1 MPSLRKNPM
10 QGVNIDAMETFTF
23 IQKAG
28 KQALAQQQLAMQ
40 RAEEA
45 INGPAQRAKRER
57 AQAKVNEAVR
67 KYAHVPAMTMQQR
80 MMQGLGME
88 PTTAEQGQRELRNAQ
103 SRLSK
108 DLKASRKALATL
120 NDSNDPTNTRRN
132 AMRRYI
138 MRLESLQADM
148 KQRGKDP
155 EGKTVTHTYK
165 SRLAAM
171 RDYLLGYAGAEN
183 RSKALAGNAP
193 RYLNDAAALFEQN
206 FRHRWGF
213 DYTDYPEEAA
223 GDYAMQDLY
232 DEYEDALIA
241 GDSDEAREVVL
252 KINARLEDLYNW

>member
-10 QGVNIDAMETFTF
+10 QGVNIEAMEIFTK
-23 IQKAG
+23 IQKTA
-28 KQALAQQQLAMQ
+28 KQQLAMQ

-45 INGPAQRAKRER
+45 INGPSQRAKRER
-57 AQAKVNEAVR
+57 AQAKVNESVR
-67 KYAHVPAMTMQQR
+67 KYAYIPAMTMQQR

-88 PTTAEQGQRELRNAQ
+88 PTSAEQGQREIRNAQ

-138 MRLESLQADM
+138 QRLVSMKENM

-183 RSKALAGNAP
+183 RSKALAGNAL
-193 RYLNDAAALFEQN
+193 RYLNDAAALFEKN
-206 FRHRWGF
+206 FRNRWGF
-213 DYTDYPEEAA
+213 DYTEYPEEAA
-223 GDYAMQDLY
+223 GDFTMQDLY
-232 DEYEDALIA
+232 DEYEDALLA

-252 KINARLEDLYNW
+252 KINARLENLYNY

>member
-1 MPSLRKNPM
+1 MPRLRTNPM
-10 QGVNIDAMETFTF
+10 QSVNVRAMEIFTR
-23 IQKAG
+23 QRKDAER
-28 KQALAQQQLAMQ
+28 ALAQQ

-45 INGPAQRAKRER
+45 INGPAQRAKRDR
-57 AQAKVNEAVR
+57 AQAKVNESVR
-67 KYAHVPAMTMQQR
+67 KYAHVPAMTMKQR
-80 MMQGLGME
+80 MMQGLGMD

-138 MRLESLQADM
+138 QRLESFREDM

-183 RSKALAGNAP
+183 RSKALAGNSP
-193 RYLNDAAALFEQN
+193 RYLNDAAALFEKN

-213 DYTDYPEEAA
+213 DYTEYPEEAA
-223 GDYAMQDLY
+223 GDFTLQELY
-232 DEYEDALIA
+232 DEYEDALLA

-252 KINARLEDLYNW
+252 KINARLEDLYNY

>member
-1 MPSLRKNPM
+1 MPHLRKNPM
-10 QGVNIDAMETFTF
+10 QGVNVDAMEIFTF
-23 IQKAG
+23 IQKKG
-28 KQALAQQQLAMQ
+28 KEALAQQQLAMQ
-40 RAEEA
+40 RAEDA
-45 INGPAQRAKRER
+45 INGPAQRAKRDR
-57 AQAKVNEAVR
+57 AQAKVNESVR

-88 PTTAEQGQRELRNAQ
+88 PTSAEQGQRELRNAQ

-138 MRLESLQADM
+138 HRLESFQNDM

-171 RDYLLGYAGAEN
+171 RDYLIGYAGAVN
-183 RSKALAGNAP
+183 RSQALAGNAP
-193 RYLNDAAALFEQN
+193 RYMNDAAALFEKN
-206 FRHRWGF
+206 FRNRWGF
-213 DYTDYPEEAA
+213 DYSDYPEEAA
-223 GDYAMQDLY
+223 GDFTMQDLY
-232 DEYEDALIA
+232 DEYEDALLA

-252 KINARLEDLYNW
+252 KINARLEDLYNY

>member
-23 IQKAG
+23 IQKRG
-28 KQALAQQQLAMQ
+28 KQELAKQQLAMQ

-67 KYAHVPAMTMQQR
+67 KYSHVPAMTMQQR

-138 MRLESLQADM
+138 HRLESFQNDM

-155 EGKTVTHTYK
+155 EGKTVTHTYR

-171 RDYLLGYAGAEN
+171 RDYLIGYAGSVS
-183 RSKALAGNAP
+183 RSQALAGNAP
-193 RYLNDAAALFEQN
+193 RYMNDAASLFEKN
-206 FRHRWGF
+206 FHNRWGF
-213 DYTDYPEEAA
+213 DYSEYPEEAA
-223 GDYAMQDLY
+223 GDFTMQDLY
-232 DEYEDALIA
+232 DEYEDAILA

-252 KINARLEDLYNW
+252 KINARLEDLYNY

>member
-1 MPSLRKNPM
+1 MPRLRTNPM
-10 QGVNIDAMETFTF
+10 QGVNVRAMEIFTR
-23 IQKAG
+23 QRNDAER
-28 KQALAQQQLAMQ
+28 ALARQ

-45 INGPAQRAKRER
+45 INGPAQKAKRQR
-57 AQAKVNEAVR
+57 AQAKVNASVK
-67 KYAHVPAMTMQQR
+67 KYSTVPAMSMQQR

-120 NDSNDPTNTRRN
+120 NDANDPTNTRRN

-138 MRLESLQADM
+138 QRLESFREDM

-171 RDYLLGYAGAEN
+171 RDYLLGYAGAEM
-183 RSKALAGNAP
+183 RSKALAGNPP
-193 RYLNDAAALFEQN
+193 RYLNDAAALFEKN

-213 DYTDYPEEAA
+213 DYTEYPEEAA
-223 GDYAMQDLY
+223 GDFTLQELY

-252 KINARLEDLYNW
+252 KINARLEDLYNY

>member
-1 MPSLRKNPM
+1 MPSQRINPM
-10 QGVNIDAMETFTF
+10 KNVNISAMEIFTKS
-23 IQKAG
+23 QKIA
-28 KQALAQQQLAMQ
+28 KQQLALQ

-45 INGPAQRAKRER
+45 INGPAQKAKRQR
-57 AQAKVNEAVR
+57 AQAKVNESVK
-67 KYAHVPAMTMQQR
+67 KYATIPAMSMQQR
-80 MMQGLGME
+80 MIQGLGME
-88 PTTAEQGQRELRNAQ
+88 PTSAEQGQRELRNAQ

-138 MRLESLQADM
+138 QRLESFKEDM

-171 RDYLLGYAGAEN
+171 RDYLIGYAGASN

-193 RYLNDAAALFEQN
+193 RYLNDAALLFEKN
-206 FRHRWGF
+206 FRNRWGF
-213 DYTDYPEEAA
+213 DYTDYPDEAA
-223 GDYAMQDLY
+223 GDFTMQDLY
-232 DEYEDALIA
+232 DEYEDALLA

-252 KINARLEDLYNW
+252 KINARLEDLYNY

>member
-23 IQKAG
+23 IQKRG
-28 KQALAQQQLAMQ
+28 KQELAKQQLAMQ

-67 KYAHVPAMTMQQR
+67 KYTYIPAMTMQQR
-80 MMQGLGME
+80 MMQGLGVE

-108 DLKASRKALATL
+108 DLKSSRKALATL
-120 NDSNDPTNTRRN
+120 NDSNDPTNTRRS

-138 MRLESLQADM
+138 QRLESLRDDM

-155 EGKTVTHTYK
+155 EGKTVTHAYK

-171 RDYLLGYAGAEN
+171 RDYLIGYAGAEM
-183 RSKALAGNAP
+183 RSKALAGNSP
-193 RYLNDAAALFEQN
+193 RYLNDAATFFEQN

-213 DYTDYPEEAA
+213 DYSDYPDEAA
-223 GDYAMQDLY
+223 GDYTMQDLY
-232 DEYEDALIA
+232 DDYEDALIA

>member
-1 MPSLRKNPM
+1 MLRLRTNPM
-10 QGVNIDAMETFTF
+10 QGVNVGAMEIFTR
-23 IQKAG
+23 QRKDAER
-28 KQALAQQQLAMQ
+28 ALAQQ

-120 NDSNDPTNTRRN
+120 NDANDPTNTRRN

-138 MRLESLQADM
+138 QRLESFREDM

-171 RDYLLGYAGAEN
+171 RDYLLGYAGAEM
-183 RSKALAGNAP
+183 RSKALAGNSP
-193 RYLNDAAALFEQN
+193 RYLNDAAALFEKN

-213 DYTDYPEEAA
+213 DYTEYPEEAA
-223 GDYAMQDLY
+223 GDFTLQELY

-252 KINARLEDLYNW
+252 KINARLEDLYNY

>member
-23 IQKAG
+23 IQKRG
-28 KQALAQQQLAMQ
+28 KQELTKQQLAMQ

-57 AQAKVNEAVR
+57 AQAKVNEVLR
-67 KYAHVPAMTMQQR
+67 KYVHIPAMSMEQR
-80 MMQGLGME
+80 MIQGLGME

-120 NDSNDPTNTRRN
+120 NDSNDPTNIRRN

-138 MRLESLQADM
+138 QRLESLRDDM

-155 EGKTVTHTYK
+155 EGKTVMHTYK
-165 SRLAAM
+165 SRLSAM
-171 RDYLLGYAGAEN
+171 RDYLIGYAGAEM
-183 RSKALAGNAP
+183 RSKVLAGNSP
-193 RYLNDAAALFEQN
+193 RYLNNATTLFEQN

-213 DYTDYPEEAA
+213 DYAEYPEEAA
-223 GDYAMQDLY
+223 GDFTMQDLY

-241 GDSDEAREVVL
+241 GDSNEAREVVL
-252 KINARLEDLYNW
+252 KINARLEDLYNY

>member
-1 MPSLRKNPM
+1 MPRLRKNPM
-10 QGVNIDAMETFTF
+10 QGVSIDAMETFTF

-57 AQAKVNEAVR
+57 AQAKVNGSAGR
-67 KYAHVPAMTMQQR
+67 KLLQPR

-138 MRLESLQADM
+138 MRLESLRDDM

-213 DYTDYPEEAA
+213 DYTEYPEEAA
-223 GDYAMQDLY
+223 GDLTMQDLY

>member
-1 MPSLRKNPM
+1 MSRTRTNPM
-10 QGVNIDAMETFTF
+10 QGVNISAMEIFTKS
-23 IQKAG
+23 QKIA
-28 KQALAQQQLAMQ
+28 KQQLALQ

-45 INGPAQRAKRER
+45 INGPAQKAKRQR
-57 AQAKVNEAVR
+57 AQAKVNASVK
-67 KYAHVPAMTMQQR
+67 KYSTVPAMSMQQR

-88 PTTAEQGQRELRNAQ
+88 PTSAEQGQRELRNAQ

-108 DLKASRKALATL
+108 DLKSSRKALAAL
-120 NDSNDPTNTRRN
+120 NDANDPTNTRRN

-138 MRLESLQADM
+138 QRLESFRGDM

-183 RSKALAGNAP
+183 RSKALAGNSP
-193 RYLNDAAALFEQN
+193 RYLNDAAALFEKN

-213 DYTDYPEEAA
+213 DYTEYPEEAA
-223 GDYAMQDLY
+223 GDFPLQDLY
-232 DEYEDALIA
+232 DEYEDAILA
-241 GDSDEAREVVL
+241 GDSDEAREAVL
-252 KINARLEDLYNW
+252 KINARLEDLYNY

>member
-1 MPSLRKNPM
+1 MPRLRTNPM
-10 QGVNIDAMETFTF
+10 QGVNISAMEIFTKS
-23 IQKAG
+23 QKIA
-28 KQALAQQQLAMQ
+28 KQQLALQ

-80 MMQGLGME
+80 MMLGLGME
-88 PTTAEQGQRELRNAQ
+88 PTSAEQGQRELRNAQ

-108 DLKASRKALATL
+108 DLKASRKSLATL

-138 MRLESLQADM
+138 QRLESLREDM

-165 SRLAAM
+165 SRLSAM
-171 RDYLLGYAGAEN
+171 RDYLLGYAGAEM

-193 RYLNDAAALFEQN
+193 RYMNDAAALFEKN
-206 FRHRWGF
+206 FRNRWGF
-213 DYTDYPEEAA
+213 DYTEYPEEAA
-223 GDYAMQDLY
+223 GDLTMQDLY
-232 DEYEDALIA
+232 DEYEDALLS

-252 KINARLEDLYNW
+252 KINARLEDLYSY

>member
-1 MPSLRKNPM
+1 MPRQRTNPM
-10 QGVNIDAMETFTF
+10 QNVNISAMEIFTKS
-23 IQKAG
+23 QKIA
-28 KQALAQQQLAMQ
+28 KQQLAIQ
-40 RAEEA
+40 HAEEA
-45 INGPAQRAKRER
+45 INGPTQRAKREA
-57 AQAKVNEAVR
+57 AQAKVNASVK
-67 KYAHVPAMTMQQR
+67 KYATVPAMSMQQR

-108 DLKASRKALATL
+108 DIKASRKAFATL

-138 MRLESLQADM
+138 QRLESFREDM
-148 KQRGKDP
+148 KRRGKDP

-171 RDYLLGYAGAEN
+171 RDYLIGYAGASN

-193 RYLNDAAALFEQN
+193 RYLNDAAALFEKN
-206 FRHRWGF
+206 FRNRWGF
-213 DYTDYPEEAA
+213 DYSDYPEEAA
-223 GDYAMQDLY
+223 GDYTMQDLY

-252 KINARLEDLYNW
+252 KINARLEDLYNY

>member
-1 MPSLRKNPM
+1 MSRTRTNPM
-10 QGVNIDAMETFTF
+10 KGVNISAMEIFTKS
-23 IQKAG
+23 QKIA
-28 KQALAQQQLAMQ
+28 KEQLARQ

-57 AQAKVNEAVR
+57 AQAKVNESVR
-67 KYAHVPAMTMQQR
+67 KYAHVPAMTVQQR

-88 PTTAEQGQRELRNAQ
+88 PTSAEQGQRELRNAQ

-138 MRLESLQADM
+138 HRLESFQNDM

-155 EGKTVTHTYK
+155 EGKTVTHTYR

-171 RDYLLGYAGAEN
+171 RDYLIGYAGSVN
-183 RSKALAGNAP
+183 RSQALAGNAP
-193 RYLNDAAALFEQN
+193 RYMNDAASLFEKN
-206 FRHRWGF
+206 FRNRWGF
-213 DYTDYPEEAA
+213 DYSEYPEEAA
-223 GDYAMQDLY
+223 GDFIMQDLY
-232 DEYEDALIA
+232 DEYEDAILA

-252 KINARLEDLYNW
+252 KINARLEDLYNY

>member
-1 MPSLRKNPM
+1 MPSQRTNPM
-10 QGVNIDAMETFTF
+10 KNVNIDAMEIFTKS
-23 IQKAG
+23 QKIA
-28 KQALAQQQLAMQ
+28 KQQLALQ

-45 INGPAQRAKRER
+45 INGPAQKAKRQR
-57 AQAKVNEAVR
+57 AQAKVNESVK
-67 KYAHVPAMTMQQR
+67 KYATIPAMTMQQR
-80 MMQGLGME
+80 MIQGLGME
-88 PTTAEQGQRELRNAQ
+88 PTSAEQGQRELRNAQ

-138 MRLESLQADM
+138 QRLESFKEDM

-171 RDYLLGYAGAEN
+171 RDYLIGYAGASN

-206 FRHRWGF
+206 FRNRWGF
-213 DYTDYPEEAA
+213 DYSDYPDEAG
-223 GDYAMQDLY
+223 GDFIMQDLY
-232 DEYEDALIA
+232 DEYEDALLA

-252 KINARLEDLYNW
+252 KINARLEDLYNY

>member
-1 MPSLRKNPM
+1 MPRLRTNPM
-10 QGVNIDAMETFTF
+10 QGVNISAMEIFTKS
-23 IQKAG
+23 QKIA
-28 KQALAQQQLAMQ
+28 KQQLALQ

-57 AQAKVNEAVR
+57 AQAKVNESVR
-67 KYAHVPAMTMQQR
+67 KYAYIPAMTMQQR
-80 MMQGLGME
+80 MTQGLGME
-88 PTTAEQGQRELRNAQ
+88 PTSAEQGQRELRNAQ

-138 MRLESLQADM
+138 HRLESFQNDM

-171 RDYLLGYAGAEN
+171 HDYLIGYAGAVN
-183 RSKALAGNAP
+183 RSQALAGNTP
-193 RYLNDAAALFEQN
+193 RYMNDAAALFEKN
-206 FRHRWGF
+206 FRNRWGF
-213 DYTDYPEEAA
+213 DYSDYPEEAA
-223 GDYAMQDLY
+223 GDFTMQDLY
-232 DEYEDALIA
+232 DEYEDALLA

-252 KINARLEDLYNW
+252 KINARLEDLYNY

>member
-1 MPSLRKNPM
+1 MSTSEPWKSLHQRK
-10 QGVNIDAMETFTF
+10 DA
-23 IQKAG
+23 KR
-28 KQALAQQQLAMQ
+28 ALAQQ
-40 RAEEA
+40 RAEDA
-45 INGPAQRAKRER
+45 INGPAQRAKRDR
-57 AQAKVNEAVR
+57 AQAKVNESAR

-80 MMQGLGME
+80 MMQGLGMD

-138 MRLESLQADM
+138 QRLESFREDM

-183 RSKALAGNAP
+183 RSKALAGNSP
-193 RYLNDAAALFEQN
+193 RYLNGAALFEKN

-213 DYTDYPEEAA
+213 DYTEYPEEAA
-223 GDYAMQDLY
+223 GDFTLQDLY
-232 DEYEDALIA
+232 DEYEDALLA

-252 KINARLEDLYNW
+252 KINARLEDLYNY

>member
-1 MPSLRKNPM
+1 MPRLRTNPM
-10 QGVNIDAMETFTF
+10 KNVNISAMEIFTKS
-23 IQKAG
+23 QKIA
-28 KQALAQQQLAMQ
+28 KQQLALQ

-45 INGPAQRAKRER
+45 INGPAQKAKRQR
-57 AQAKVNEAVR
+57 AQAKVNESVK
-67 KYAHVPAMTMQQR
+67 KYATIPAMSMQQR
-80 MMQGLGME
+80 MIQGLGME
-88 PTTAEQGQRELRNAQ
+88 PTSAEQGRRELRNAQ

-108 DLKASRKALATL
+108 DLKASRKDLATL

-138 MRLESLQADM
+138 QRLESFKEDM

-171 RDYLLGYAGAEN
+171 RDYLLGYAGAEM

-193 RYLNDAAALFEQN
+193 RYLNDAAALFEKN
-206 FRHRWGF
+206 FRNRWGF
-213 DYTDYPEEAA
+213 DYSDYPEEAA
-223 GDYAMQDLY
+223 GDFIMQDLY
-232 DEYEDALIA
+232 DEYEDALLA

-252 KINARLEDLYNW
+252 KINARLEDLYNY